1 MKSSNKPPPE
11 TLVEFGGLWDDLT
24 VAMKWRPILPLLQT
38 LENSE
43 GTVAKAYAI
52 RNIVAFIL
60 KTGLDR
66 QPANVPV
73 FAVFDKAIRT
83 LAADPE
89 WQTIV
94 AGLMGDGNK

>member
-1 MKSSNKPPPE
+1 MKSQNEPTPE
-11 TLVEFGGLWDDLT
+11 TLMDFGGMWDDLQT
-24 VAMKWRPILPLLQT
+24 AMKWRPILPLLQT
-38 LENSE
+38 LENSK

-60 KTGLDR
+60 KTGLNR
-66 QPANVPV
+66 MPAEAPL
-73 FAVFDKAIRT
+73 FAVFDKAVRT

-94 AGLMGDGNK
+94 ANLIGEQNK

>member
-1 MKSSNKPPPE
+1 MKSSNELPPE
-11 TLVEFGGLWDDLT
+11 TMMEFGGLCDDLT

-38 LENSE
+38 LENST

-60 KTGLDR
+60 KTGLGK
-66 QPANVPV
+66 QPADVPV
-73 FAVFDKAIRT
+73 FAVFDKAVRT

-94 AGLMGDGNK
+94 AGLMGDGNE